1 VHLNHAHPACT
12 VLEYIP
18 WIKDCFLEPAQVVD
32 GHFSLP
38 QQPGAS
44 TTPTEAAWAKFR
56 KATS

>member
-1 VHLNHAHPACT
+1 
-12 VLEYIP
+12 
-18 WIKDCFLEPAQVVD
+18 VVD

-44 TTPTEAAWAKFR
+44 TTPTEAAWEKFR